1 MAILQRIP
9 VEPRVLDEF
18 CKRWKIAKLE
28 EFDREFGVIEA
39 DLHLLVTPRQD
50 ANWSLFDF
58 VNIEDELSVLLGRS
72 VDLVSRGAVEGQE
85 RHRQLLMSTRPF
97 YGG

>member
-9 VEPRVLDEF
+9 VEPGVLEAF
-18 CKRWKIAKLE
+18 CMRWKIAKLE
-28 EFDREFGVIEA
+28 EFTEDYVVDA
-39 DLHLLVTPRQD
+39 DLHLLVTPAQN

-85 RHRQLLMSTRPF
+85 RHQRLLASARPF